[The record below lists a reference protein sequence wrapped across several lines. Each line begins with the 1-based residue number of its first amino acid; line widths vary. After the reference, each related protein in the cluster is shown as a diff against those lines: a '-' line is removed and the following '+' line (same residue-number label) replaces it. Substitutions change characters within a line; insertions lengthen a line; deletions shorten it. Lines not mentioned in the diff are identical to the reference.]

1 MSERMTGGLA
11 RGFRAAMAL
20 LLAVALSLPAGA
32 LNVQAY
38 ADEPMQ
44 PAAAAGA
51 KTQALGGDESEIK
64 IAVLSDMHYY
74 PVNFV
79 SDCEDYTT
87 YVGGDPKM
95 LEESGSIADAALQMV
110 REDNPD
116 ILLVSGDLTK
126 DGEIQGHRDLTAKFQ
141 KLEDDTDTE
150 VFVINGNHDLYNY
163 TDACTFENGKKES
176 AETTEQDDFK
186 TIYANFGYN
195 GEYNAQY
202 FENPSAAQGELAG
215 QMSYTVDLGKFRI
228 VAIDSCCYSPDGGNG
243 MGTNEHITAGRIDE
257 DLMPWVVERIEEAE
271 AEGDTVIGLMHHGV
285 VPHFQGEEDLLY
297 EYVVDDWQNVATQ
310 LADAGMRYVF
320 TGHMHAN
327 DISQYTSVSGNT
339 ITDLETGSL
348 SSWMSP
354 QRHVTITKGEALS
367 DGTNRTKESFSVAS
381 HSVKSIDFT
390 DHNGQTQHIEDFR
403 AYTQQKLYPE
413 TLFNNMANGMLR
425 PILQEIGETGIRPWL
440 AENLPDVDIDTMVL
454 DVARDALAGG
464 MEIELGTG
472 VGRVSVSYRSNGIQ
486 LQPSGTAGWALDDM
500 TIADDQILRL
510 VDDVLDIVET
520 KYIENP
526 DWLLGE
532 VDTIVTKVSNMGITS
547 LTDTEH
553 SIYDLVLVVLTGH
566 YAGSENPPAW
576 VESALTYIES
586 GEIVQNLINTLKT
599 DLMPIINTLLADNSI
614 DTGIAFSGLWK
625 TAIDAAT
632 DDGNLKETLDLFG
645 FDEAAIS
652 ELIDG
657 LINEY
662 LTPSF
667 LTGMGSL
674 ISDVASSMLY
684 DVNFTDDV
692 IDSDSAVV
700 IEFDGSKNAPD
711 ASVENGLL
719 PTQVTMTLG
728 ADSENSRNFRWYTGL
743 NVDSGTVQVATDSGF
758 NTIVAEEDA
767 SREEV
772 VKPKTRMNLGL
783 ITTYGTQ
790 EAAKYSASVTGLDD
804 GATYYYRVG
813 DKDANLWSAA
823 YQFTTGDA
831 ADGDDAFTFINVNDS
846 QGMVESDYDV
856 YLNTLAQADATF
868 PTAAFTIHAGDFVDD
883 GANEDYWT
891 WALDDASGVAQG
903 MAMTPAAGNHEA
915 KSEVEGITDANPI
928 VSHFNLANVPQGQ
941 DLSTGVYYSYVY
953 KNATFVVL
961 NTNDLSGNELSSTQY
976 SWAYDTLANA
986 DTEWKI
992 VLMHKSPYSN
1002 GPHQADDD
1010 VLAIRSQ
1017 INSLAA
1023 ATDVD
1028 VVLSGHDHVYNRTPY
1043 LAHGNEQNVT
1053 TETQNYEGVNYET
1066 ALNPSGTVF
1075 VIAGTCGVKNYV
1087 QTPSDS
1093 IPSKVSLDLS
1103 VPVFTGITIDGDH
1116 LYYRAYKVEGGG
1128 SVLVDSF
1135 AISKA
1140 EEDAAPAWKQVEDM
1154 IAALPEQSEVTTDDK
1169 AAIEAA
1175 RAAYDKLSA
1184 EDQQKVSNYDRLVAA
1199 ERMLSLLQ
1207 NVAGKRTVTVTNHDD
1222 FTSAINDSGV
1232 GTIIAQGTIEFDE
1245 GGLFDDGDR
1254 EIYVRRDVVVRGTGE
1269 LKYCR
1274 FHVENEATLVLADS
1288 VHVNDTRS
1296 QGSMYD
1302 ALNPVEVNA
1311 GGTLITQDGVSLRT
1325 EYGQGGSDEGV
1336 AVKLMGFGATAIL
1349 GSSGTYWG
1357 SEAAVLSTASGTTL
1371 VINDGTYNAKND
1383 DRVVVDTHGDATV
1396 NGGTISSMWISGTLR
1411 VNGGTFE
1418 HQDSA
1423 SSDWTPLAVSGG
1435 NAYITGG
1442 TFNTFNGHDGNASIK
1457 LENGAK
1463 LHVLADTNGAVKIG
1477 SATPYVGSPSTSDYK
1492 NVKLGYVKSNGW
1504 NNSDGIYRV
1513 EGSVSASS
1521 VEDIASLS
1529 ASRLDTKDVSN
1540 NGNYMETVLP
1550 DGTSTVFGKYWIYG
1564 GAGGKGAPSGS
1575 GIIGS
1580 GDVIVYG
1587 PTRTIQNNPVT
1598 GVTIDGD
1605 DLRVVDLREEG
1616 ADTLRLNG
1624 YTTPADAFDNG
1635 ITWSSN
1641 NEQTAKV
1648 EESAGQGVVTL
1659 DVPGGAVITATSD
1672 SKPNLSD
1679 SVEIIAVEPKF
1690 ADTVE
1695 EIAWNQDKVTIEASA
1710 GFSNDAYK
1718 DRISFEYSTDNN
1730 SIATFEPEVDPETGE
1745 PVSEL
1750 EPGTLRKISRGMVK
1764 VTAELLVDD
1773 EPTGI
1778 TMSKDVFC
1786 DAAPEAPTYDELA
1799 ELLDVTVADGNE
1811 AMAAEHAAQTFDLIE
1826 NASEQT
1832 DSYSVGAVSTSDQAP
1847 ANPIAALANF
1857 MGLENARSV
1866 WTVDVTVN
1874 AAPYVKEFDEKLGL
1888 AADTHTVDEGDA
1900 QKTVKLVWN
1909 EGDDQA
1915 DLAIEAGWKLEKE
1928 NASPV
1933 QFNVKCTSHKV
1944 DFKYVGEDWA
1954 SIAAPEPVN
1963 VLAGAEIGD
1972 KLPTPERKGF
1982 TFVGWY
1988 KDWDETDGFKDENLV
2003 TSTSVIGEDTTL
2015 YGRWAVGTQ
2024 AMSAY
2029 VVFDPNGGT
2038 FTEDDETPKVVRV
2051 ELTSGAD
2058 HVDTEDVPANPS
2070 LANHVFAGWYYK
2082 AVSEDVP
2089 DVADLQFDAGATEI
2103 VGNLHV
2109 YAKWNEKPQVEIAAG
2124 DNDFTYNGEAQMFQ
2138 FSVKSDGVDANS
2150 FTVEYRPADSE
2161 DDGDW
2166 SSQTVP
2172 TDAGEYDVRI
2182 TRGEDATYASF
2193 EQMIESAVKIGKAS
2207 QAAPELAVQ
2216 GGAESATIK
2225 VSGGD
2230 ANGFEWDDNERFE
2243 SAADVSDGAVTAV
2256 GPGTYFVRA
2265 KEASNHA
2272 AGAIAQVSV
2281 VKVDFSAGEG
2291 SLPETTHNAWLL
2303 GAGQAVGEDGMPANP
2318 TREGYEFAGW
2328 KMGETDFNAETV
2340 VDQSSSVA
2348 AAWTAKTFTVNFD
2361 ADGGAFEGNEGDP
2374 ITVTYDQ
2381 NWPELPTPTKA
2392 GMNFNGWLLGE
2403 GEDAVRIISGT
2414 PVIITGNA
2422 TLKAQWTD
2430 KVAIVV
2436 TVGQENEFVYDGVEH
2451 SFSYTTDPE
2460 GVEMTV
2466 EYRSAAS
2473 ESDGDWSPALPVDA
2487 GAYDVRL
2494 THVEDETY
2502 AEFSAAI
2509 GHALVI
2515 DKADQELPE
2524 RFFSASTFGDYVLV
2538 TFSSAEM
2545 VGNLEWANNED
2556 FVDATEVTQGDT
2568 FEVRSEGAYYLRFKG
2583 DANHNPSP
2591 SASFTVVKAT
2601 FYVGEGVLSQGDK
2614 AAWLI
2619 QSGTTLG
2626 GNLPEASREGYKFDG
2641 WFAGETQIGAET
2653 QINDS
2658 IAAAAKWTANTYQ
2671 LAFDADGDG
2680 QADDD
2685 ITPMTVTYDS
2695 AYGGLPVPAAQ
2706 AGKIFEGWLLDGAMV
2721 SAEDTVKITE
2731 NTLFTAKWTDKR
2743 EIAVLPDAD
2752 ANKAYVY
2759 GGEGIVFKFDAT
2771 EGTMPE
2777 RFEILYGDVEQN
2789 TWDEAAPVNAGT
2801 YDVKVTYAE
2810 DEAFKAFERVFDDAL
2825 TIAKAD
2831 QSMPELSVTA
2841 GSEGATVSFEPAE
2854 GAGYERADNVEFDD
2868 AQPVE
2873 GGTFRVTEPGTWYV
2887 RAKGDANHNVSAA
2900 QSVQIAKVTF
2910 DAASGTVEGSV
2921 AWFLKSDESVGEGNL
2936 PTATREGFEFAG
2948 WTVDGEPFDGTTPV
2962 IGDIIAVAG
2971 WTEVGDEPGP
2981 DEPQAP
2987 AAPVAHEVATLEGV
3001 TVTLNGVNE
3010 INGDDGNKTHPDVT
3024 FASAGEDVQPLIAKS
3039 FTIGQ
3044 PVETDGVWSVE
3055 VTMDAQK
3062 YLDAYAAMG
3071 DPAYG
3076 AHYFANA
3083 DEDGAETFSLTYD
3096 AAARVWELADGQ
3108 QAAFA
3113 YDITCLTLRPAEAEI
3128 YTGGTSENGG
3138 HFIDQYVV
3146 DGQGNV
3152 VSIDELNERLDEG
3165 VTASIKYYDVDGN
3178 EVTDDTV
3185 AGHYIARIDVSA
3197 AEAQARAAAI
3207 DDTVE
3212 VNVGGREYTFSLE
3225 PSELVIRSVSDAA
3238 KAERGD
3244 LNVAL
3249 VDGSDVQAVATALGQ
3264 AQGGVVA
3271 ALPGETT
3278 ILFNG
3283 NPEVEIADRSDIT
3296 LLSDDLLPG
3305 GREDALLARVQ
3316 EVLGADALA
3325 DNTDFQYLDLVDR
3338 SQSNAWVSSTAGTQ
3352 VFWRIPEGA
3361 DTSSIKILHFV
3372 DLHRDYTMADE
3383 DVVDLIAGCDVEAM
3397 SLTFDEENGFVSFM
3411 VPEGGFS
3418 PFLMTWND
3426 AVDDPDDPDQPGTD
3440 PDQPGTDPDQPGTD
3454 PDDPG
3459 ADPDQP
3465 GTDPEDPDQPAQKV
3479 TVTFDANGGQLSTG
3493 TPGSVEIAAGGTIA
3507 MLPQPVRT
3515 GYAFVGWTAADG
3527 TAFDITTP
3535 VNESMTVIAQW
3546 TPNVYQISL
3555 DAQGGALAADEA
3567 SIEATFDAPIGQL
3580 PVPTREGYEFL
3591 GWFTQPQGG
3600 DKVTAETMYRTA
3612 GPSTYYAQW
3621 DVLPATQVVLTL
3633 DANGGMFQG
3642 GQETIA
3648 EAVAINAPL
3657 HGSDLTVPQREGF
3670 ELAGWYLDES
3680 LTQPVVLVEDAD
3692 PDAGIVATTF
3702 AQDAT
3707 LYAKWLED
3715 LSSDADISFGG
3726 ILQAYTGS
3734 AMPAVP
3740 AFGESF
3746 PNDERAK
3753 VQVLYRASLMR
3764 ADEWTDQAP
3773 VNVGTYDV
3781 RFVYEGSGE
3790 YAAFAKDYP
3799 AGITITKAT
3808 LAQVG
3813 LTVDASEVEAGTKL
3827 ADVSLEGATV
3837 TSQVTGAV
3845 IEGIWAWLD
3854 ADGVV
3859 DETGAYQAV
3868 FVPAD
3873 AENFEPLHV
3882 EIQLTVKEAGAD
3894 KPGGSDEPTDPTDPG
3909 LPGTDPTDP
3918 DNQPGAGT
3926 GTDTGSGS
3934 GTGAGTGAGTGS
3946 SSDGADGRNQM
3957 KLVATGD
3964 PVAGII
3970 VGFGAVLVAALI
3982 TGLVALRNTRRKN

>member
-1 MSERMTGGLA
+1 M
-11 RGFRAAMAL
+11 
-20 LLAVALSLPAGA
+20 
-32 LNVQAY
+32 
-38 ADEPMQ
+38 
-44 PAAAAGA
+44 
-51 KTQALGGDESEIK
+51 
-64 IAVLSDMHYY
+64 
-74 PVNFV
+74 
-79 SDCEDYTT
+79 
-87 YVGGDPKM
+87 
-95 LEESGSIADAALQMV
+95 
-110 REDNPD
+110 
-116 ILLVSGDLTK
+116 
-126 DGEIQGHRDLTAKFQ
+126 
-141 KLEDDTDTE
+141 
-150 VFVINGNHDLYNY
+150 
-163 TDACTFENGKKES
+163 
-176 AETTEQDDFK
+176 
-186 TIYANFGYN
+186 
-195 GEYNAQY
+195 
-202 FENPSAAQGELAG
+202 
-215 QMSYTVDLGKFRI
+215 
-228 VAIDSCCYSPDGGNG
+228 
-243 MGTNEHITAGRIDE
+243 
-257 DLMPWVVERIEEAE
+257 
-271 AEGDTVIGLMHHGV
+271 
-285 VPHFQGEEDLLY
+285 
-297 EYVVDDWQNVATQ
+297 
-310 LADAGMRYVF
+310 
-320 TGHMHAN
+320 
-327 DISQYTSVSGNT
+327 
-339 ITDLETGSL
+339 
-348 SSWMSP
+348 
-354 QRHVTITKGEALS
+354 
-367 DGTNRTKESFSVAS
+367 
-381 HSVKSIDFT
+381 
-390 DHNGQTQHIEDFR
+390 
-403 AYTQQKLYPE
+403 
-413 TLFNNMANGMLR
+413 
-425 PILQEIGETGIRPWL
+425 
-440 AENLPDVDIDTMVL
+440 DIDTVVL
-454 DVARDALAGG
+454 SAVRDALAGG

-472 VGRVSVSYRSNGIQ
+472 IGRVHVEYRNGGIQ
-486 LQPSGTAGWALDDM
+486 LSPSGTAGIIGNT
-500 TIADDQILRL
+500 TITDAQILRL
-510 VDDVLDIVET
+510 VDDVLNTVET
-520 KYIENP
+520 KYIDDPE
-526 DWLLGE
+526 WLLGK
-532 VDTIVTKVSNMGITS
+532 VDEIVTQVSNMGITS
-547 LTDTEH
+547 LDSEQHT
-553 SIYDLVLVVLTGH
+553 IYDLVFVVLTGH
-566 YAGSENPPAW
+566 YAGHENPPAW
-576 VESALTYIES
+576 VEDALAYIES
-586 GEIVQNLINTLKT
+586 GNVVQTLIATLI
-599 DLMPIINTLLADNSI
+599 DDVMPIIDTLLADNSI

-625 TAIDAAT
+625 TAIDSQT
-632 DDGNLKETLDLFG
+632 DNGNLKSTLELFG
-645 FDEAAIS
+645 FNSAAIRS
-652 ELIDG
+652 MIEG

-662 LTPSF
+662 MSPSF

-674 ISDVASSMLY
+674 ISEIAGSMLY
-684 DVNFTDDV
+684 DSNFADDV
-692 IDSDSAVV
+692 IDGDGVT
-700 IEFDGSKNAPD
+700 IEFDGTTTAPEP
-711 ASVENGLL
+711 SVDNGLL

-728 ADSENSRNFRWYTGL
+728 ANPATDRNFRWYTDT
-743 NVDSGTVQVATDSGF
+743 NVTSGTVQVATEDQF
-758 NTIVAEEDA
+758 QDIVAEAQA
-767 SREEV
+767 SSEQV
-772 VKPKTRMNLGL
+772 TKPKTQLNLGL
-783 ITTYGTQ
+783 VTTYGTQ
-790 EAAKYSASVTGLDD
+790 QAQKHSASVSGLDD

-813 DKDANLWSAA
+813 DKDNGWWSGA
-823 YQFTTGDA
+823 YQFATGDA
-831 ADGDDAFTFINVNDS
+831 ADADDAFTFINVNDS

-856 YLNTLAQADATF
+856 YKNTLAQADAAF
-868 PTAAFTIHAGDFVDD
+868 PGASFTVHGGDFVDD

-891 WALDDASGVAQG
+891 WALDDEAGVAQG
-903 MAMTPAAGNHEA
+903 MSMTPAAGNHEA
-915 KSEVEGITDANPI
+915 KSDVEGITDANPI
-928 VSHFNLANVPQGQ
+928 VSHFDLANVPEGQ

-961 NTNDLSGNELSSTQY
+961 NTNDLAADESLSQAQY
-976 SWAYDTLANA
+976 DWAYDVLANA
-986 DTEWKI
+986 GTQWKI

-1002 GPHQADDD
+1002 GPHQADSD
-1010 VLAIRSQ
+1010 VTAIRSQ
-1017 INSLAA
+1017 INTLAA
-1023 ATDVD
+1023 ACDVD
-1028 VVLSGHDHVYNRTPY
+1028 LVLSGHDHVYNRTPF
-1043 LAHGNEQNVT
+1043 LSRGAEQDVT
-1053 TETQNYEGVNYET
+1053 LETQTYEGANYET
-1066 ALNPSGTVF
+1066 ALNPNGTAF
-1075 VIAGTCGVKNYV
+1075 VIAGTAGVKNYV
-1087 QTPSDS
+1087 QTPSAD
-1093 IPSKVSLDLS
+1093 IPSKVALDLS
-1103 VPVFTGITIDGDH
+1103 VPVYSGITIDGDH
-1116 LYYRAYKVEGGG
+1116 LYYQAYRVDGG
-1128 SVLVDSF
+1128 SSMLVDSF

-1140 EEDAAPAWKQVEDM
+1140 EEDVPAWKQVEDM
-1154 IAALPEQSEVTTDDK
+1154 IASLPDAEDVTVDDEE
-1169 AAIEAA
+1169 AITAA
-1175 RAAYDKLSA
+1175 RDAYDALSA
-1184 EDQQKVSNYDRLVAA
+1184 EDQAQVSNLDRLEAA
-1199 ERMLSLLQ
+1199 EKML
-1207 NVAGKRTVTVTNHDD
+1207 NVLKGTAEKRTVTASNADD
-1222 FTSAINDSGV
+1222 FAAAVNDSSV
-1232 GTIIAQGTIEFDE
+1232 GTIITQGSFEFDE
-1245 GGLFDDGDR
+1245 GGLFDDGNR
-1254 EIYVRRDVVVRGTGE
+1254 EIYVNRDLVVGGSGE
-1269 LKYCR
+1269 LKFCR
-1274 FHVENEATLVLADS
+1274 FHVQNGATLVLKDS
-1288 VHVNDTRS
+1288 VYVNDTRAQLS
-1296 QGSMYD
+1296 GYD
-1302 ALNPVEVNA
+1302 ALNPVEIGANS
-1311 GGTLITQDGVSLRT
+1311 TLITTGGVSLRT
-1325 EYGQGGSDEGV
+1325 EYGTGGNNEGV
-1336 AVKLMGFGATAIL
+1336 AVKFTGNNGTAIL
-1349 GSSGTYWG
+1349 GSSGMYWG
-1357 SEAAVLSTASGTTL
+1357 SEAAVFATGVTGTKLT
-1371 VINDGTYNAKND
+1371 INDGTYSLKNNHHLAVDVANASSE
-1383 DRVVVDTHGDATV
+1383 VTV
-1396 NGGTISSMWISGTLR
+1396 NGGTINSLWTQGTLY

-1418 HQDSA
+1418 HQNVADNTTYPIQFDGA
-1423 SSDWTPLAVSGG
+1423 

-1442 TFNTFNGHDGNASIK
+1442 TIVPYNGVSIQTGSGS
-1457 LENGAK
+1457 NV
-1463 LHVLADTNGAVKIG
+1463 HILADNNGNVNIG
-1477 SATPYVGSPSTSDYK
+1477 GVTPYVGSVSTQNYK
-1492 NVKLGYVKSNGW
+1492 DVSIGYVASNGW
-1504 NNSDGIYRV
+1504 GASDGIYRV
-1513 EGSVSASS
+1513 DGAVGAAS
-1521 VEDIASLS
+1521 VEDIASLPAAQMS
-1529 ASRLDTKDVSN
+1529 SRYYSQDGD
-1540 NGNYMETVLP
+1540 YMQGELP
-1550 DGTSTVFGKYWIYG
+1550 GGTSTVFGKYWIYG
-1564 GAGGKGAPSGS
+1564 NGKSAPTGS
-1575 GIIGS
+1575 GITG
-1580 GDVIVYG
+1580 GGQVIVYG
-1587 PTRTIQNNPVT
+1587 PTRTIQNNPVES
-1598 GVTIDGD
+1598 VVIDGD
-1605 DLRVVDLREEG
+1605 ATRVVDVRQSE
-1616 ADTLRLNG
+1616 ARTLRLNG
-1624 YTTPADAFDNG
+1624 YTTPANAFDNG
-1635 ITWSSN
+1635 INWASD
-1641 NEQTAKV
+1641 NEQTATV
-1648 EESAGQGVVTL
+1648 SANAGQGIVSVHQA
-1659 DVPGGAVITATSD
+1659 GGANITATSD
-1672 SKPNLSD
+1672 SNSSLSAT
-1679 SVEIIAVEPKF
+1679 VEVIAVDPTINGLEVLDE
-1690 ADTVE
+1690 DT
-1695 EIAWNQDKVTIEASA
+1695 ASA
-1710 GFSNDAYK
+1710 TYEANKGFSSPAY
-1718 DRISFEYSTDNN
+1718 DSHVSFKYSVDDNTV
-1730 SIATFEPEVDPETGE
+1730 ATIDEETGE
-1745 PVSEL
+1745 L
-1750 EPGTLRKISRGMVK
+1750 TKLAAGAVK
-1764 VTAELLVDD
+1764 VTATLYVDGEPTDVTVERDVVCKTRPEVTVDD
-1773 EPTGI
+1773 
-1778 TMSKDVFC
+1778 VN
-1786 DAAPEAPTYDELA
+1786 A
-1799 ELLDVTVADGNE
+1799 LLDVQVSDANE
-1811 AMAAEHAAQTFDLIE
+1811 AMASEHVAKTFDTLIANSEGQNDAYAIGEVYSEDAPAEGLIESAAQFFGLAKAEKTWK
-1826 NASEQT
+1826 
-1832 DSYSVGAVSTSDQAP
+1832 VG
-1847 ANPIAALANF
+1847 
-1857 MGLENARSV
+1857 
-1866 WTVDVTVN
+1866 VTIQ
-1874 AAPYVKEFDEKLGL
+1874 AAPYVAAFDEALGL
-1888 AADTHTVDEGDA
+1888 AAGAHQVSGDTSNTV
-1900 QKTVKLVWN
+1900 TLVWRD
-1909 EGDDQA
+1909 GDPSA
-1915 DLAIEAGWKLEKE
+1915 EVPVSAGWALENE
-1928 NASPV
+1928 DASPV
-1933 QFNVKCTSHKV
+1933 QFQAKCTSYQV
-1944 DFKYVGEDWA
+1944 DFKYVSEDWA
-1954 SIAAPEPVN
+1954 SVASPEPVN

-1972 KLPTPERKGF
+1972 KLPTPEREGF
-1982 TFVGWY
+1982 TFIGWY

-2003 TSTSVIGEDTTL
+2003 TSASTVGADTTL
-2015 YGRWAVGTQ
+2015 YGRWAVDAQ

-2029 VVFDPNGGT
+2029 VVFDPSGGA
-2038 FTEDDETPKVVRV
+2038 FAEDVETPKVVQV

-2058 HVDTEDVPANPS
+2058 HVDTEDVPADPS

-2089 DVADLQFDAGATEI
+2089 DGTEFPFDANVTEI

-2109 YAKWNEKPQVEIAAG
+2109 YAKWKEKPQVEIAAG
-2124 DNDFTYNGEAQMFQ
+2124 DNDFAYNGEAQMFQ
-2138 FSVKSDGVDANS
+2138 FSVKSDGVDASS
-2150 FTVEYRPADSE
+2150 FTVEYRPADSD

-2182 TRGEDATYASF
+2182 TRDEDAAYASF
-2193 EQMIESAVKIGKAS
+2193 EQVIESAVKIGKAS
-2207 QAAPELAVQ
+2207 QATPELAVQ
-2216 GGAESATIK
+2216 GGAESAIIK
-2225 VSGGD
+2225 VSGD
-2230 ANGFEWDDNERFE
+2230 AANGFEWDDNERFE
-2243 SAADVSDGAVTAV
+2243 SAADVSDGAVTAA

-2265 KEASNHA
+2265 KEDNNHA
-2272 AGAIAQVSV
+2272 AGAIAQVNV

-2291 SLPETTHNAWLL
+2291 SLPETTHNAWLI
-2303 GAGQAVGEDGMPANP
+2303 GAGQAVGEDGMPTDP
-2318 TREGYEFAGW
+2318 TREGYEFTGW
-2328 KMGETDFNAETV
+2328 KMGEANFDARTV
-2340 VDQSSSVA
+2340 VDQSVSVD

-2381 NWPELPTPTKA
+2381 NWPELPTPAKA
-2392 GMNFNGWLLGE
+2392 GMNFNGWWLGE

-2414 PVIITGNA
+2414 PVKITGNA

-2430 KVAIVV
+2430 KVAVVV

-2658 IAAAAKWTANTYQ
+2658 IVAAAKWTANTYQ

-2695 AYGGLPVPAAQ
+2695 AYGELPVPAAQ

-2731 NTLFTAKWTDKR
+2731 NTLLTAKWIDKR

-2825 TIAKAD
+2825 VIAKAD
-2831 QSMPELSVTA
+2831 QTMPDLSVTA

-2854 GAGYERADNVEFDD
+2854 GASYERADNAEFDD

-2873 GGTFRVTEPGTWYV
+2873 GGTFWVTEPGTWYV
-2887 RAKGDANHNVSAA
+2887 RAKGDANHEPGEAA
-2900 QSVQIAKVTF
+2900 GVQIAKVTF

-2921 AWFLKSDESVGEGNL
+2921 AWFLKSGESVGEGNL
-2936 PTATREGFEFAG
+2936 PTVTREGFEFAG

-2962 IGDIIAVAG
+2962 IGDIIAIAG
-2971 WTEVGDEPGP
+2971 WSEVGDEPGP

-2987 AAPVAHEVATLEGV
+2987 AAPVADEVATLEGV
-3001 TVTLNGVNE
+3001 IVTLNGVNE
-3010 INGDDGNKTHPDVT
+3010 INSDEGNKTHPDVT
-3024 FASAGEDVQPLIAKS
+3024 FASVGEDVQPLIAKS

-3044 PVETDGVWSVE
+3044 PAETDGVWTVE

-3083 DEDGAETFSLTYD
+3083 DEDGVETFALIYD
-3096 AAARVWELADGQ
+3096 ADARAWVLANAQ

-3113 YDITCLTLRPAEAEI
+3113 YDITCLTLRPAKAEI

-3152 VSIDELNERLDEG
+3152 ISIDEFNERLDEG

-3212 VNVGGREYTFSLE
+3212 VNVGGREYTFNLE

-3238 KAERGD
+3238 EAERGD

-3249 VDGSDVQAVATALGQ
+3249 VDGSDAQAVATALGQ

-3361 DTSSIKILHFV
+3361 DTGSIKILHFV

-3397 SLTFDEENGFVSFM
+3397 SLMFDEENGFVSFA

-3440 PDQPGTDPDQPGTD
+3440 PDQPGTDPD
-3454 PDDPG
+3454 DPG

-3465 GTDPEDPDQPAQKV
+3465 GADPEDPDQPAQKV

-3535 VNESMTVIAQW
+3535 VNENMTVIAQW

-3600 DKVTAETMYRTA
+3600 DEVAAETMYRTA

-3648 EAVAINAPL
+3648 EVVAINAPL
-3657 HGSDLTVPQREGF
+3657 HSSDLTVPQREGF

-3740 AFGESF
+3740 TFGESF

-3764 ADEWTDQAP
+3764 ANEWTDQAP

-3813 LTVDASEVEAGTKL
+3813 LTVDTSEVEAGTKL

-3894 KPGGSDEPTDPTDPG
+3894 EPGGSDKPTEPTDPG
-3909 LPGTDPTDP
+3909 LPGTDSTDP

-3946 SSDGADGRNQM
+3946 GSDGADGRNQM

-3964 PVAGII
+3964 PVAGMI
-3970 VGFGAVLVAALI
+3970 VGFGAVLLAALI

>member
-1 MSERMTGGLA
+1 MKDHLENA
-11 RGFRAAMAL
+11 VVRGFRAALAAVLAL
-20 LLAVALSLPAGA
+20 ALALPVGGLTTLSAF
-32 LNVQAY
+32 
-38 ADEPMQ
+38 ADEPAQ
-44 PAAAAGA
+44 NAAEATPGDADGNAAGDA
-51 KTQALGGDESEIK
+51 DIK
-64 IAVLSDMHYY
+64 IAVLSDTHYY
-74 PVNFV
+74 PLNYV
-79 SDCEDYTT
+79 SDCEDYET

-126 DGEIQGHRDLTAKFQ
+126 DGEIQGHRDLASKFQ
-141 KLEDDTDTE
+141 KLEDETDIE

-163 TDACTFENGKKES
+163 TDACTFENGQKES

-202 FENPSAAQGELAG
+202 FENPNAAQGELAG

-257 DLMPWVVERIEEAE
+257 DLMPWVVDQIKDAEEA
-271 AEGDTVIGLMHHGV
+271 GDTVIGLMHHGV

-310 LADAGMRYVF
+310 FADAGMRYVF

-327 DISQYTSVSGNT
+327 DITQYTSVSGNT

-367 DGTNRTKESFSVAS
+367 DGTNRTKESFSVTS

-472 VGRVSVSYRSNGIQ
+472 VGRVSVSYRNNGIQ
-486 LQPSGTAGWALDDM
+486 LQPSGTAGWVLDDM
-500 TIADDQILRL
+500 TITDDQILRL
-510 VDDVLDIVET
+510 VDGVLDIVET

-532 VDTIVTKVSNMGITS
+532 IDKIVTKVSNMGITS
-547 LTDTEH
+547 LTDKEH

-566 YAGSENPPAW
+566 YAGCENPPTW
-576 VESALTYIES
+576 VKSALAYIES

-625 TAIDAAT
+625 TAIDTAT
-632 DDGNLKETLDLFG
+632 DDGNLKATLDLFG

-674 ISDVASSMLY
+674 ISDVARSMLY

-700 IEFDGSKNAPD
+700 IEFDGLKNAPD

-758 NTIVAEEDA
+758 SSIVTEADA

-804 GATYYYRVG
+804 DATYYYRVG

-823 YQFTTGDA
+823 YQFATGDA

-856 YLNTLAQADATF
+856 YLNTLAQADVTF

-891 WALDDASGVAQG
+891 WALDDEDGVAQG

-961 NTNDLSGNELSSTQY
+961 NTNDLEGNSLSSAQY
-976 SWAYDTLANA
+976 NWAYDTLANA

-1043 LAHGNEQNVT
+1043 LAHGNEQDVT

-1075 VIAGTCGVKNYV
+1075 VIAGTCGVKNYAQDTSGGV
-1087 QTPSDS
+1087 PSE
-1093 IPSKVSLDLS
+1093 VALDLS

-1128 SVLVDSF
+1128 SALVDRF

-1154 IAALPEQSEVTTDDK
+1154 IAALPEQSDVTTADEG
-1169 AAIEAA
+1169 AITAA
-1175 RAAYDKLSA
+1175 RAAYDELSA
-1184 EDQQKVSNYDRLVAA
+1184 EDKEKVSNYDRLVAA

-1207 NVAGKRTVTVTNHDD
+1207 NVAGKRTVTVTDHDG

-1232 GTIIAQGTIEFDE
+1232 GTIITQGTIEFNE

-1254 EIYVRRDVVVRGTGE
+1254 EIYVRHDVVVRGTGE

-1274 FHVENEATLVLADS
+1274 FHVENGATLVLANS
-1288 VHVNDTRS
+1288 VYVNDTRS

-1325 EYGQGGSDEGV
+1325 EYGRGGSDEGV
-1336 AVKLMGFGATAIL
+1336 AVKLMGSGATAIL

-1371 VINDGTYNAKND
+1371 VINDGTYNAKNNN
-1383 DRVVVDTHGDATV
+1383 RVVVDTHGDATV

-1411 VNGGTFE
+1411 VNGGSFE

-1423 SSDWTPLAVSGG
+1423 SSNWTPLAVSGG

-1442 TFNTFNGHDGNASIK
+1442 TFSAFSGRDGNASIK
-1457 LENGAK
+1457 LENNAK

-1521 VEDIASLS
+1521 VEDIAGLS

-1564 GAGGKGAPSGS
+1564 GADGKDAPSGS

-1587 PTRTIQNNPVT
+1587 PTRIIQNNPVT
-1598 GVTIDGD
+1598 GVTIDGE

-1635 ITWSSN
+1635 ITWSSDN
-1641 NEQTAKV
+1641 KQTAKV
-1648 EESAGQGVVTL
+1648 EESAGQGVVSL
-1659 DVPGGAVITATSD
+1659 KIPGGATITATSV
-1672 SKPNLSD
+1672 SKPDLSD
-1679 SVEIIAVEPKF
+1679 SVEIIAVKPKF
-1690 ADTVE
+1690 VDTVE

-1710 GFSNDAYK
+1710 GFSNDTYK
-1718 DRISFEYSTDNN
+1718 KRISFKYSTNNN
-1730 SIATFEPEVDPETGE
+1730 SIATFEPEVDPKTGE

-1764 VTAELLVDD
+1764 VTAELLVDS

-1778 TMSKDVFC
+1778 TVSKNVFC

-1811 AMAAEHAAQTFDLIE
+1811 AMAAEHAAQRFDLIE
-1826 NASEQT
+1826 NTSEQT
-1832 DSYSVGAVSTSDQAP
+1832 DSYSVGAVSASDQAP
-1847 ANPIAALANF
+1847 ANPIDALANF
-1857 MGLENARSV
+1857 MGLANARSV

-1874 AAPYVKEFDEKLGL
+1874 ASPYAKEFDEKLGL

-1909 EGDDQA
+1909 TGDDQA
-1915 DLAIEAGWKLEKE
+1915 DPTAETGWALENE
-1928 NASPV
+1928 DASPV
-1933 QFNVKCTSHKV
+1933 QFQAKCTSYQV

-1954 SIAAPEPVN
+1954 GVDAPDPVN
-1963 VLAGAEIGD
+1963 VLAGAKIGD
-1972 KLPTPERKGF
+1972 KLPTPEREGF

-1988 KDWDETDGFKDENLV
+1988 KGWNETDGFKDENLV
-2003 TSTSVIGEDTTL
+2003 TNASTVDADATL
-2015 YGRWAVGTQ
+2015 YGRWAVGAQ
-2024 AMSAY
+2024 AMNAY
-2029 VVFDPNGGT
+2029 VVFDPSGGA
-2038 FTEDDETPKVVRV
+2038 FAEDGETPEVVQV
-2051 ELTSGAD
+2051 KLTSGAD
-2058 HVDTEDVPANPS
+2058 YVASEDVPANPS

-2082 AVSEDVP
+2082 AVSEGAP
-2089 DVADLQFDAGATEI
+2089 DGVELPFNAGATEI

-2109 YAKWNEKPQVEIAAG
+2109 YAK
-2124 DNDFTYNGEAQMFQ
+2124 
-2138 FSVKSDGVDANS
+2138 
-2150 FTVEYRPADSE
+2150 
-2161 DDGDW
+2161 
-2166 SSQTVP
+2166 
-2172 TDAGEYDVRI
+2172 
-2182 TRGEDATYASF
+2182 
-2193 EQMIESAVKIGKAS
+2193 
-2207 QAAPELAVQ
+2207 
-2216 GGAESATIK
+2216 
-2225 VSGGD
+2225 
-2230 ANGFEWDDNERFE
+2230 
-2243 SAADVSDGAVTAV
+2243 
-2256 GPGTYFVRA
+2256 
-2265 KEASNHA
+2265 
-2272 AGAIAQVSV
+2272 
-2281 VKVDFSAGEG
+2281 
-2291 SLPETTHNAWLL
+2291 
-2303 GAGQAVGEDGMPANP
+2303 
-2318 TREGYEFAGW
+2318 
-2328 KMGETDFNAETV
+2328 
-2340 VDQSSSVA
+2340 
-2348 AAWTAKTFTVNFD
+2348 WTAKTFTVNFD

-2381 NWPELPTPTKA
+2381 NWPELPTPTKV
-2392 GMNFNGWLLGE
+2392 GMNFNGWWLGE

-2414 PVIITGNA
+2414 PVKITGNA

-2466 EYRSAAS
+2466 EYRPAAG
-2473 ESDGDWSPALPVDA
+2473 ESDEEWSPALPVDA

-2509 GHALVI
+2509 GHVLVI
-2515 DKADQELPE
+2515 DKADQTLPE
-2524 RFFSASTFGDYVLV
+2524 QFFSASTFGDYVLV
-2538 TFSSAEM
+2538 TFSSADM

-2568 FEVRSEGAYYLRFKG
+2568 FEVRSEGTYYLRFKG

-2601 FYVGEGVLSQGDK
+2601 FDVGEGVLSQGDE

-2626 GNLPEASREGYKFDG
+2626 GNLPEASREGYRFDG

-2680 QADDD
+2680 QVDDD

-2695 AYGGLPVPAAQ
+2695 AYGELPVPAAQ
-2706 AGKIFEGWLLDGAMV
+2706 AGKIFEGWLLNGAVV

-2731 NTLFTAKWTDKR
+2731 NTLLTAKWTDKR
-2743 EIAVLPDAD
+2743 EIAVRPDAD
-2752 ANKAYVY
+2752 VNKAYVY
-2759 GGEGIVFKFDAT
+2759 GDEGIVFKFDAT

-2777 RFEILYGDVEQN
+2777 RFEILYGDAEQN

-2831 QSMPELSVTA
+2831 QTMSELSVTA
-2841 GSEGATVSFEPAE
+2841 GSDGATVSFEPAE
-2854 GAGYERADNVEFDD
+2854 GAGYERADNAEFDD

-2873 GGTFRVTEPGTWYV
+2873 GGTFQATEPGTWYV
-2887 RAKGDANHNVSAA
+2887 RAKGDTNHNVSAA

-2921 AWFLKSDESVGEGNL
+2921 AWFLKSGESVGEDNL

-2962 IGDIIAVAG
+2962 IGDIIAIAG
-2971 WTEVGDEPGP
+2971 WSEVGDEPGP

-2987 AAPVAHEVATLEGV
+2987 AAPVADEVATLEGV

-3010 INGDDGNKTHPDVT
+3010 INSDEGNKTHPDVT

-3044 PVETDGVWSVE
+3044 PVETDGGWTVE

-3083 DEDGAETFSLTYD
+3083 DEDGVETFALTYD
-3096 AAARVWELADGQ
+3096 ADARAWVLANAQ

-3165 VTASIKYYDVDGN
+3165 VTASIKYYDADGN

-3212 VNVGGREYTFSLE
+3212 VNVGGREYTFNLE

-3238 KAERGD
+3238 EAERGD

-3249 VDGSDVQAVATALGQ
+3249 VDGSDAQAVATALGQ

-3361 DTSSIKILHFV
+3361 DTGSIKILHFV

-3383 DVVDLIAGCDVEAM
+3383 DLVDLIAGCDVEAM
-3397 SLTFDEENGFVSFM
+3397 SLTFDEENGFVSFA

-3440 PDQPGTDPDQPGTD
+3440 PDQPGTDPDQPG
-3454 PDDPG
+3454 
-3459 ADPDQP
+3459 A
-3465 GTDPEDPDQPAQKV
+3465 DPEDPDQPAQKV
-3479 TVTFDANGGQLSTG
+3479 TVTFDANGGQLSTS

-3507 MLPQPVRT
+3507 MLPWPVRT
-3515 GYAFVGWTAADG
+3515 GYAFVGWTTADG

-3546 TPNVYQISL
+3546 RPIVYQISL

-3567 SIEATFDAPIGQL
+3567 SIEVTFDAPIGKL

-3600 DKVTAETMYRTA
+3600 DEVTAETMYRTA

-3648 EAVAINAPL
+3648 EVVAINAPL
-3657 HGSDLTVPQREGF
+3657 HSSDLTVPQREGF

-3734 AMPAVP
+3734 AMPGVP
-3740 AFGESF
+3740 TFGESF
-3746 PNDERAK
+3746 PNDERTK

-3764 ADEWTDQAP
+3764 ANEWTDQAP

-3813 LTVDASEVEAGTKL
+3813 LTVDTPEVEAGTKL

-3894 KPGGSDEPTDPTDPG
+3894 EPGGSDKPTEPTDPG
-3909 LPGTDPTDP
+3909 LPGTDSTDP

-3934 GTGAGTGAGTGS
+3934 GAGAGTGAGTGS
-3946 SSDGADGRNQM
+3946 GSDGADGRNQM

-3964 PVAGII
+3964 PVAGMI
-3970 VGFGAVLVAALI
+3970 VGFGAVLLAALI

>member
-51 KTQALGGDESEIK
+51 QTQALGGDESEIK

-79 SDCEDYTT
+79 SDCEDYET

-126 DGEIQGHRDLTAKFQ
+126 DGEIQGHRDLASKFQ
-141 KLEDDTDTE
+141 KLEDETDIE

-163 TDACTFENGKKES
+163 TDACTFENGQKEG

-195 GEYNAQY
+195 GDYNAQY
-202 FENPSAAQGELAG
+202 FENPNAAQGELAG

-257 DLMPWVVERIEEAE
+257 DLMPWVVDQIKDAEEA
-271 AEGDTVIGLMHHGV
+271 GDTVIGLMHHGV

-310 LADAGMRYVF
+310 FADAGMRYVF

-327 DISQYTSVSGNT
+327 DITQYTSVSGNT

-367 DGTNRTKESFSVAS
+367 DGTNRTKESFSVTS

-472 VGRVSVSYRSNGIQ
+472 VGRVSVSYRNNGIQ
-486 LQPSGTAGWALDDM
+486 LQTSGTAGWALGDM
-500 TIADDQILRL
+500 TITDNQVLRL
-510 VDDVLDIVET
+510 VDDVLNTVET

-532 VDTIVTKVSNMGITS
+532 IDKIVTKVSNMGITS
-547 LTDTEH
+547 LTDEEH

-566 YAGSENPPAW
+566 YAGCENPPAW
-576 VESALTYIES
+576 VENALAYIKS
-586 GEIVQNLINTLKT
+586 GEIVQNLIDTLKT

-625 TAIDAAT
+625 TAIDTVT

-692 IDSDSAVV
+692 IDGGDAVV
-700 IEFDGSKNAPD
+700 IEFDGSKNAPA

-758 NTIVAEEDA
+758 SNIVAEANA

-790 EAAKYSASVTGLDD
+790 EAAKYSAGVTDLDD
-804 GATYYYRVG
+804 GAIYYYRVG

-891 WALDDASGVAQG
+891 WALDDANGVAQG

-928 VSHFNLANVPQGQ
+928 VSHFNLANVPEGQ

-953 KNATFVVL
+953 KHATFVVL
-961 NTNDLSGNELSSTQY
+961 NTNDLEGNSLSSAQY

-1175 RAAYDKLSA
+1175 RVAYDELSA

-1207 NVAGKRTVTVTNHDD
+1207 TVAGKRTVTVSNHDD
-1222 FTSAINDSGV
+1222 FTNAINNPSV
-1232 GTIIAQGTIEFDE
+1232 GTIITQGTIEFDE
-1245 GGLFDDGDR
+1245 GGVFDDGDR
-1254 EIYVRRDVVVRGTGE
+1254 EIYVTRDVVVGGTGE
-1269 LKYCR
+1269 LRFCR
-1274 FHVENEATLVLADS
+1274 FHVQNGATLVLKDS
-1288 VHVNDTRS
+1288 VYVNDTRS
-1296 QGSMYD
+1296 QGSFYD
-1302 ALNPVEVNA
+1302 ALNPVEVYANS
-1311 GGTLITQDGVSLRT
+1311 TLITQGSVSLRT
-1325 EYGQGGSDEGV
+1325 EYGTGGSDDGV
-1336 AVKLMGFGATAIL
+1336 AVKLRDSGATAIL
-1349 GSSGTYWG
+1349 GGSGTYWG

-1371 VINDGTYNAKND
+1371 VINDGTYNAKNAN
-1383 DRVVVDTHGDATV
+1383 RVVIDTHGDATV

-1418 HQDSA
+1418 HQDST
-1423 SSDWTPLAVSGG
+1423 SSNWTPLAVSGG

-1442 TFNTFNGHDGNASIK
+1442 TFSAFNGRDGNASIK
-1457 LENGAK
+1457 LENNAK
-1463 LHVLADTNGAVKIG
+1463 LHVLADTNGAVNIG

-1504 NNSDGIYRV
+1504 DSSDGIYRV
-1513 EGSVSASS
+1513 DGTVSASS
-1521 VEDIASLS
+1521 VEDIAGLS
-1529 ASRLDTKDVSN
+1529 ATRLGTQDVSDS
-1540 NGNYMETVLP
+1540 GNYMTTVLP

-1564 GAGGKGAPSGS
+1564 GNGGKSAPSGS

-1598 GVTIDGD
+1598 GVTIDGG

-1750 EPGTLRKISRGMVK
+1750 EPGTLRKISRGTVK

-1778 TMSKDVFC
+1778 TVSKDVFC
-1786 DAAPEAPTYDELA
+1786 DAAPEAPAYDELA
-1799 ELLDVTVADGNE
+1799 ELLDVTVTDGNE
-1811 AMAAEHAAQTFDLIE
+1811 AMAAEHAAQRFDLIE

-1832 DSYSVGAVSTSDQAP
+1832 DSYSVGAVSASDQAP

-1857 MGLENARSV
+1857 MGLDNARSV

-1874 AAPYVKEFDEKLGL
+1874 AAPYAKAFDEKLGL

-1909 EGDDQA
+1909 IGDDQA
-1915 DLAIEAGWKLEKE
+1915 DPTAETGWALENE
-1928 NASPV
+1928 DASPV
-1933 QFNVKCTSHKV
+1933 QFQAKCTSYQV

-1954 SIAAPEPVN
+1954 SVDAPEPVN
-1963 VLAGAEIGD
+1963 VLAGAEIGN
-1972 KLPTPERKGF
+1972 KLPAPKREGF

-1988 KDWDETDGFKDENLV
+1988 KDWSEIDGFKDENLV
-2003 TSTSVIGEDTTL
+2003 TSASTVDADATL
-2015 YGRWAVGTQ
+2015 YGRWAVGAQ

-2029 VVFDPNGGT
+2029 VVFDPSGGA
-2038 FTEDDETPKVVRV
+2038 FTEDDETPKVVQV
-2051 ELTSGAD
+2051 ELTSGVD
-2058 HVDTEDVPANPS
+2058 HVDTEDVPADPS
-2070 LANHVFAGWYYK
+2070 LANHVFDGWYYK

-2089 DVADLQFDAGATEI
+2089 DEAELPFDANATEI

-2124 DNDFTYNGEAQMFQ
+2124 DNDFTYNGEAQAFQ

-2150 FTVEYRPADSE
+2150 FTVEYRPADS
-2161 DDGDW
+2161 DDDW

-2182 TRGEDATYASF
+2182 TRDEDNTYASF
-2193 EQMIESAVKIGKAS
+2193 EQVIESAVKIGKAS
-2207 QAAPELAVQ
+2207 QAMPELAVQ
-2216 GGAESATIK
+2216 GGAESAIIK
-2225 VSGGD
+2225 VSGD
-2230 ANGFEWDDNERFE
+2230 AANGFEWDDNERFE
-2243 SAADVSDGAVTAV
+2243 SAADVSDGAVTAA

-2265 KEASNHA
+2265 KEADNHA

-2291 SLPETTHNAWLL
+2291 SLPETTHNAWLI
-2303 GAGQAVGEDGMPANP
+2303 GAGQAVGEDGMPADP
-2318 TREGYEFAGW
+2318 TREGYEFASW
-2328 KMGETDFNAETV
+2328 KMGEADFDAGTV
-2340 VDQSSSVA
+2340 VSQSASVA

-2361 ADGGAFEGNEGDP
+2361 ADGGVFEGDEGAP
-2374 ITVTYDQ
+2374 ITVTYDE
-2381 NWPELPTPTKA
+2381 NWPELSTPTKT
-2392 GMNFNGWLLGE
+2392 GMNFNGWWLGE
-2403 GEDAVRIISGT
+2403 GEDAVRVIAGT
-2414 PVIITGNA
+2414 PVKITDEV
-2422 TLKAQWTD
+2422 TLKARWTD
-2430 KVAIVV
+2430 KTAIVV

-2466 EYRSAAS
+2466 EYRPAAS

-2601 FYVGEGVLSQGDK
+2601 FDVGEGVLSQGDK

-2626 GNLPEASREGYKFDG
+2626 GNLPEASREGYRFDG

-2680 QADDD
+2680 QADDG
-2685 ITPMTVTYDS
+2685 IAPMTVTYDS
-2695 AYGGLPVPAAQ
+2695 AYGELPVPVAQ
-2706 AGKIFEGWLLDGAMV
+2706 AGKIFEGWLLDGMVV

-2731 NTLFTAKWTDKR
+2731 NTLLTAKWTDKR

-2752 ANKAYVY
+2752 VNKAYVY
-2759 GGEGIVFKFDAT
+2759 GDEGIVFKFDAT

-2777 RFEILYGDVEQN
+2777 RFETLYGDAEQN

-2831 QSMPELSVTA
+2831 QTMSELSVTA
-2841 GSEGATVSFEPAE
+2841 GSDGATVSFEPAE
-2854 GAGYERADNVEFDD
+2854 GAGYERADNAEFDD

-2873 GGTFRVTEPGTWYV
+2873 GGTFQATEPGTWYV
-2887 RAKGDANHNVSAA
+2887 RAKGDANHEPGEAA
-2900 QSVQIAKVTF
+2900 GVQIAKVTF

-2921 AWFLKSDESVGEGNL
+2921 AWFLKSGESVGEGNL
-2936 PTATREGFEFAG
+2936 PTATREGFEFGG

-2962 IGDIIAVAG
+2962 IGDIIAIAG
-2971 WTEVGDEPGP
+2971 WSEVGDEPGP

-2987 AAPVAHEVATLEGV
+2987 AAPVADEVATLEGV

-3010 INGDDGNKTHPDVT
+3010 INSDEGNKTHPDVT
-3024 FASAGEDVQPLIAKS
+3024 FASVGEDVQPLIAKS

-3044 PVETDGVWSVE
+3044 PAETDGVWTVE

-3083 DEDGAETFSLTYD
+3083 DEDGVETFALTYD
-3096 AAARVWELADGQ
+3096 ADARAWVLADAQ

-3165 VTASIKYYDVDGN
+3165 VTASIKYYDADGN

-3197 AEAQARAAAI
+3197 AEEQARAAAI

-3212 VNVGGREYTFSLE
+3212 VNVGGREYTFNLE

-3238 KAERGD
+3238 EAERGD

-3249 VDGSDVQAVATALGQ
+3249 VDGSDAQAVATALGQ

-3361 DTSSIKILHFV
+3361 DTGSIKILHFV

-3397 SLTFDEENGFVSFM
+3397 SLTFDEENGFVSFA

-3440 PDQPGTDPDQPGTD
+3440 PDQPG
-3454 PDDPG
+3454 
-3459 ADPDQP
+3459 A
-3465 GTDPEDPDQPAQKV
+3465 DPEDPDQPAQKV

-3515 GYAFVGWTAADG
+3515 GYAFVGWTTADG

-3567 SIEATFDAPIGQL
+3567 SVEATFDAPIGKL

-3600 DKVTAETMYRTA
+3600 DEVTAETMYRMA

-3621 DVLPATQVVLTL
+3621 DVLPETQVVLTL

-3648 EAVAINAPL
+3648 EVVAINAPL

-3740 AFGESF
+3740 TFGESF

-3790 YAAFAKDYP
+3790 CAAFAKDYP
-3799 AGITITKAT
+3799 AGIAITKAT

-3813 LTVDASEVEAGTKL
+3813 LTVDTPEVEAGTKL

-3894 KPGGSDEPTDPTDPG
+3894 KPGGSDEPTEPTEPG
-3909 LPGTDPTDP
+3909 MPGTDPADP

-3934 GTGAGTGAGTGS
+3934 GAGAGAGAGAGTG
-3946 SSDGADGRNQM
+3946 SDGADGRNQM

-3964 PVAGII
+3964 PVAGMI
-3970 VGFGAVLVAALI
+3970 VGFGAVLLAALI
-3982 TGLVALRNTRRKN
+3982 TGLAALRNTRRKN

>member
-1 MSERMTGGLA
+1 MGEQMTGGLA

-51 KTQALGGDESEIK
+51 QTQALGGDESEIK

-79 SDCEDYTT
+79 SDCEDYET

-110 REDNPD
+110 REDAPD

-126 DGEIQGHRDLTAKFQ
+126 DGEIQGHRDLAAKFQ
-141 KLEDDTDTE
+141 KLEDDTDIE

-163 TDACTFENGKKES
+163 TDACTFENGQKDS

-195 GEYNAQY
+195 GDYSAQY
-202 FENPSAAQGELAG
+202 FENPNAAQGELAG

-257 DLMPWVVERIEEAE
+257 DLMSWVVDQIKDAEEA
-271 AEGDTVIGLMHHGV
+271 GDTVIGLMHHGV

-310 LADAGMRYVF
+310 FADAGMRYVF

-327 DISQYTSVSGNT
+327 DITQYTSVSGNT

-367 DGTNRTKESFSVAS
+367 DGTNRTKESFSVTS

-454 DVARDALAGG
+454 DVVRDALAGG

-472 VGRVSVSYRSNGIQ
+472 VGRVSVSYRNNGIQ

-500 TIADDQILRL
+500 TITDDQILRL

-532 VDTIVTKVSNMGITS
+532 VDKIVTKVSNTGITS

-566 YAGSENPPAW
+566 YAGSEKPPAW

-586 GEIVQNLINTLKT
+586 GEIVQNLIDTLKT

-632 DDGNLKETLDLFG
+632 DDGNLKETLALFG
-645 FDEAAIS
+645 FDDAAIS

-692 IDSDSAVV
+692 IDSGDAVA
-700 IEFDGSKNAPD
+700 IEFDGSKNKPA

-743 NVDSGTVQVATDSGF
+743 YVDSGTVQVATDSGF
-758 NTIVAEEDA
+758 SDIVAEANATGEV
-767 SREEV
+767 V

-790 EAAKYSASVTGLDD
+790 EATKFSASVTGLDD

-891 WALDDASGVAQG
+891 WALDDANGVAQG

-928 VSHFNLANVPQGQ
+928 VSHFNLANVPEGQ

-961 NTNDLSGNELSSTQY
+961 NTNDLEGNSLSSAQY
-976 SWAYDTLANA
+976 NWAYDTLANA

-1043 LAHGNEQNVT
+1043 LAHGTEQNVT

-1075 VIAGTCGVKNYV
+1075 VIAGTCGVKNYAQDTSGGV
-1087 QTPSDS
+1087 PSE
-1093 IPSKVSLDLS
+1093 VALDLS

-1128 SVLVDSF
+1128 SALVDSF

-1154 IAALPEQSEVTTDDK
+1154 IAALPEQSEVTIGDESEIT
-1169 AAIEAA
+1169 AA
-1175 RAAYDKLSA
+1175 RAAYDELSA

-1207 NVAGKRTVTVTNHDD
+1207 NVAYKRTVTVTNHDD
-1222 FTSAINDSGV
+1222 FTNAINDPSV
-1232 GTIIAQGTIEFDE
+1232 GTIITQGTIEFDE

-1254 EIYVRRDVVVRGTGE
+1254 EIYVTRDVVVGGTGE
-1269 LKYCR
+1269 LRFCR
-1274 FHVENEATLVLADS
+1274 FHVQNGATLVLKDS
-1288 VHVNDTRS
+1288 VYVNDTRS
-1296 QGSMYD
+1296 QGSFYD
-1302 ALNPVEVNA
+1302 ALNPVEVYANS
-1311 GGTLITQDGVSLRT
+1311 TLITQGSVSLRT
-1325 EYGQGGSDEGV
+1325 EYGTGGSDDGV
-1336 AVKLMGFGATAIL
+1336 AVKLRDSGATAIL

-1357 SEAAVLSTASGTTL
+1357 SEAAVLSTTFGTTL
-1371 VINDGTYNAKND
+1371 VINDGTYNAKNAN
-1383 DRVVVDTHGDATV
+1383 RVVIDTHGDATV

-1423 SSDWTPLAVSGG
+1423 SSNWTPLAVSGG

-1442 TFNTFNGHDGNASIK
+1442 TFSAFNGRDGNASIK
-1457 LENGAK
+1457 LENNAK
-1463 LHVLADTNGAVKIG
+1463 LHVLADTNGAVNIG

-1504 NNSDGIYRV
+1504 NSSDGVYRV

-1521 VEDIASLS
+1521 VEDIAGLS
-1529 ASRLDTKDVSN
+1529 ASRLDTKDVAN

-1550 DGTSTVFGKYWIYG
+1550 DGTSTVYGKYWIYG
-1564 GAGGKGAPSGS
+1564 GNGGKGAPSGS

-1605 DLRVVDLREEG
+1605 DRRVVDLREEG
-1616 ADTLRLNG
+1616 AGTLRLNG

-1641 NEQTAKV
+1641 NEQTASV
-1648 EESAGQGVVTL
+1648 EAVAGQGVVSL
-1659 DVPGGAVITATSD
+1659 KIPGGATITATSV
-1672 SKPNLSD
+1672 SKPDLSD

-1690 ADTVE
+1690 VDTVE
-1695 EIAWNQDKVTIEASA
+1695 EIAWNQEEAIVEASA
-1710 GFSNDAYK
+1710 GFSNDTYK
-1718 DRISFEYSTDNN
+1718 KRISFKYSTDNN

-1745 PVSEL
+1745 AVSEL
-1750 EPGTLRKISRGMVK
+1750 QPGTLRKISRGTVK
-1764 VTAELLVDD
+1764 VTAELLVDGK
-1773 EPTGI
+1773 PTGI
-1778 TMSKDVFC
+1778 TVSKDVFC
-1786 DAAPEAPTYDELA
+1786 DAAPEAPTYGELA
-1799 ELLDVTVADGNE
+1799 ELLNVTVADSNE
-1811 AMAAEHAAQTFDLIE
+1811 AMAEEHTAQTFDLIE

-1832 DSYSVGAVSTSDQAP
+1832 DSYSVGKVSAVEEAP
-1847 ANPIAALANF
+1847 GSLGEALANLT
-1857 MGLENARSV
+1857 GLAKAGAN
-1866 WTVDVTVN
+1866 WNVDVTVY
-1874 AAPYVKEFDEKLGL
+1874 ADAYVKAFDDNHNMAEG
-1888 AADTHTVDEGDA
+1888 THAYDGDLNKR
-1900 QKTVKLVWN
+1900 KTVKLVWS

-1915 DLAIEAGWKLEKE
+1915 DPAVEAGWKLEKE
-1928 NASPV
+1928 NDSPV
-1933 QFNVKCTSHKV
+1933 QFNVKCTSYQV

-1954 SIAAPEPVN
+1954 SVAAPDPVN
-1963 VLAGAEIGD
+1963 VLAGAKIGD
-1972 KLPTPERKGF
+1972 KLPTPEREGF

-1988 KDWDETDGFKDENLV
+1988 KDWNETDGFKDENLV
-2003 TSTSVIGEDTTL
+2003 TSASTVGADTTL
-2015 YGRWAVGTQ
+2015 YGRWAVGAQ
-2024 AMSAY
+2024 AMNAY
-2029 VVFDPNGGT
+2029 VVFDPSGGA
-2038 FTEDDETPKVVRV
+2038 FAEDDETPEVVQV

-2058 HVDTEDVPANPS
+2058 YVASEDVPANPS
-2070 LANHVFAGWYYK
+2070 LANHMFAGWYYK

-2089 DVADLQFDAGATEI
+2089 DGAELPFDANVTEI

-2109 YAKWNEKPQVEIAAG
+2109 YAKWDEKPQVEIAAG
-2124 DNDFTYNGEAQMFQ
+2124 DNDFTYNGEAQAFQ
-2138 FSVKSDGVDANS
+2138 FSVKPDGVDANS

-2182 TRGEDATYASF
+2182 TRGENATYASF
-2193 EQMIESAVKIGKAS
+2193 EQVIESAVKIGKAS

-2225 VSGGD
+2225 VSGD
-2230 ANGFEWDDNERFE
+2230 AANGFEWDDNERFE
-2243 SAADVSDGAVTAV
+2243 SAADVSDGAVTAA

-2291 SLPETTHNAWLL
+2291 SLPETTHNAWLI
-2303 GAGQAVGEDGMPANP
+2303 GAGQAVGEDGMPTDP
-2318 TREGYEFAGW
+2318 TREGYGFTGW
-2328 KMGETDFNAETV
+2328 KMGEADFDAETV
-2340 VDQSSSVA
+2340 VNQSVSVDA
-2348 AAWTAKTFTVNFD
+2348 TWTAKTFTVNFD

-2414 PVIITGNA
+2414 PVKITGNA

-2466 EYRSAAS
+2466 EYRPAAG
-2473 ESDGDWSPALPVDA
+2473 ESDEDWSPALPVDA

-2509 GHALVI
+2509 GHVLVI
-2515 DKADQELPE
+2515 DKADQTLPE
-2524 RFFSASTFGDYVLV
+2524 QFFSASTFGDYVLV
-2538 TFSSAEM
+2538 TFSSADM
-2545 VGNLEWANNED
+2545 VGNLEWANNEG
-2556 FVDATEVTQGDT
+2556 FVDAAEVTQGDT

-2601 FYVGEGVLSQGDK
+2601 FDVGEGVLSQGDK

-2626 GNLPEASREGYKFDG
+2626 GNLPEASREGYRFDG

-2695 AYGGLPVPAAQ
+2695 AYGELPVPAAQ
-2706 AGKIFEGWLLDGAMV
+2706 AGKIFEGWLLDGAVV

-2731 NTLFTAKWTDKR
+2731 NTLLTAKWTDKR

-2752 ANKAYVY
+2752 VNKAYVY
-2759 GGEGIVFKFDAT
+2759 GDEGIVFKFDAT

-2777 RFEILYGDVEQN
+2777 RFEILYGDAEQN

-2831 QSMPELSVTA
+2831 QTMSELSVTA
-2841 GSEGATVSFEPAE
+2841 GSDGATVSFEPAE
-2854 GAGYERADNVEFDD
+2854 GAGYERADNAEFDD

-2873 GGTFRVTEPGTWYV
+2873 GGTFQATEPGTWYV

-2921 AWFLKSDESVGEGNL
+2921 AWFLKSGESVGEGNL

-2962 IGDIIAVAG
+2962 IGDIIAIAG
-2971 WTEVGDEPGP
+2971 WSEVGDEPGP

-2987 AAPVAHEVATLEGV
+2987 AAPVADEVATLEGV

-3010 INGDDGNKTHPDVT
+3010 INSDEGNKTHPDVT
-3024 FASAGEDVQPLIAKS
+3024 FASVGEDVQPLIAKS

-3044 PVETDGVWSVE
+3044 PAETDGVWTVE

-3083 DEDGAETFSLTYD
+3083 DEDGVETFALTYD
-3096 AAARVWELADGQ
+3096 ADARAWVLANAQ

-3165 VTASIKYYDVDGN
+3165 VTASIKYYDADGN

-3212 VNVGGREYTFSLE
+3212 VNVGGREYTFNLE

-3238 KAERGD
+3238 EAERGD

-3249 VDGSDVQAVATALGQ
+3249 VDGSDAQAVATALGQ

-3361 DTSSIKILHFV
+3361 DTGSIKILHFV

-3383 DVVDLIAGCDVEAM
+3383 DLVDLIAGCDVEAM
-3397 SLTFDEENGFVSFM
+3397 SLTFDEENGFVSFA

-3440 PDQPGTDPDQPGTD
+3440 PDQPGTDPD
-3454 PDDPG
+3454 DPG

-3465 GTDPEDPDQPAQKV
+3465 GADPEDPDQPAQKV

-3493 TPGSVEIAAGGTIA
+3493 TSGSVEIAAGGTIA
-3507 MLPQPVRT
+3507 ILPQPVRT
-3515 GYAFVGWTAADG
+3515 GYAFVGWTTADG

-3546 TPNVYQISL
+3546 RPIVYQISL

-3567 SIEATFDAPIGQL
+3567 SIEVTFDAPIGKL

-3600 DKVTAETMYRTA
+3600 DEVTAETMYRTA

-3648 EAVAINAPL
+3648 EVVAINAPL
-3657 HGSDLTVPQREGF
+3657 HSSDLTVPQREGF
-3670 ELAGWYLDES
+3670 ELAGWHLDES

-3715 LSSDADISFGG
+3715 LSSDVDISFGG

-3734 AMPAVP
+3734 AMPGVP
-3740 AFGESF
+3740 TFGESF
-3746 PNDERAK
+3746 PNDERTK

-3764 ADEWTDQAP
+3764 ANEWTDQAP
-3773 VNVGTYDV
+3773 INVGTYDV

-3813 LTVDASEVEAGTKL
+3813 LTVDTPEVEAGTKL

-3970 VGFGAVLVAALI
+3970 VGFGAVLLAALI